1 MGSKNDGD
9 WLDKDRPGFVMH
21 EPYESA
27 EMTLAD
33 QLAVYFLAGK
43 VTCEEGS
50 TDPRLYGIL
59 FDGTSLPYPS
69 SQSSRYDPDYHHQLV
84 QRRLQKGSNEGWN
97 SPQNDICNLSPQ
109 RRGAVSYTIKYIWEQ
124 IAGKSDRAAPQIDS
138 ANFNSLLTQDFIQQ
152 EVLQNHHTYEL
163 KRLDSRLNDLA
174 KQAQNPALKQLL
186 DFSKVVRQ
194 SLEAW
199 FYRIGIPPPER
210 PTSSMPFPR
219 KTLKQEYRDLCNY
232 YYDTP
237 GADPVEARR
246 VLTDKTRWK
255 NHSTYLHPWRKK
267 RKIPIARLKEHPCFT
282 WADPKG
288 LSNDDFDESLD

>member
-1 MGSKNDGD
+1 M
-9 WLDKDRPGFVMH
+9 
-21 EPYESA
+21 
-27 EMTLAD
+27 
-33 QLAVYFLAGK
+33 YFLAGK

-50 TDPRLYGIL
+50 MYPYLYGIL

-69 SQSSRYDPDYHHQLV
+69 PQSSKYDPDYHHQLV
-84 QRRLQKGSNEGWN
+84 QRRWQKGSNEGWN
-97 SPQNDICNLSPQ
+97 SPQNDVCSLSYK
-109 RRGAVSYTIKYIWEQ
+109 RIEAVSYTINYIWEQ
-124 IAGKSDRAAPQIDS
+124 IA
-138 ANFNSLLTQDFIQQ
+138 ANSPHADQKINPTNFHNLLSQDFIQL

-186 DFSKVVRQ
+186 DYSEVVRQ

-199 FYRIGIPPPER
+199 FYRIGTSPPER
-210 PTSSMPFPR
+210 PTSSKSLPR
-219 KTLKQEYRDLCNY
+219 KTKMQEYRDLFDY

-246 VLTDKTRWK
+246 ILTDEDRWI
-255 NHSTYLHPWRKK
+255 NPSTYLHPWRKK
-267 RKIPIARLKEHPCFT
+267 LKIPIARLKEHPCFT

-288 LSNDDFDESLD
+288 LSRDDFDESSD